1 MHLNKGNTSAQGSV
15 FEDIAADYLRKNG
28 LEIIERNVRLKFAE
42 IDIVAKDKNV
52 LCFVEVRSRADSRYG
67 SPEASVNFRKQ
78 DKIIKAAS
86 AYLQRLYPRIPIC
99 RFDVIG
105 ITGSK
110 EDPIITHL
118 KNAFSL
124 EPQYGHRRRGGPW
137 QVY

>member
-1 MHLNKGNTSAQGSV
+1 MQPKPGNTSAQGSV

-28 LEIIERNVRLKFAE
+28 LAIVERNVRFKFAE
-42 IDIVAKDKNV
+42 IDIVAKDNGV
-52 LCFVEVRSRADSRYG
+52 LCFVEVRSRANSQYG
-67 SPEASVNFRKQ
+67 NPEASVNFRKQ

-86 AYLQRLYPRIPIC
+86 AYLQRLYPRIPMC

-105 ITGSK
+105 ITGTK
-110 EDPIITHL
+110 EKPVISYF

-124 EPQYGHRRRGGPW
+124 EPQYGNRRRGGPW